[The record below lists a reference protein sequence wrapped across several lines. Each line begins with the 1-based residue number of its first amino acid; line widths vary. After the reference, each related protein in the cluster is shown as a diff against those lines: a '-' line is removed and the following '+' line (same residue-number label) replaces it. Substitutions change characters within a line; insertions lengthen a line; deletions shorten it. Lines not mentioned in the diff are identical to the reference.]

1 MSKKIYIQILI
12 TGVILL
18 IIFFV
23 YLVYFKNIDNKLVE
37 NEDKSS
43 AKVLLESSDDL
54 IKEMSYYSEDNKGNK
69 YEIKSE
75 YGFINPEKTNLIL
88 MDNVKAVIYLANGE
102 KIYIG
107 SDKAEYNNNN
117 NDTAFNGSVKMDYNE
132 HKITS
137 ENLNLSFQDKVVT
150 LNNNVNYISNISNL
164 EADKISIDF
173 LNKNTKIQMN
183 DEYRNVLVKS
193 ILKNGNN

>member
-117 NDTAFNGSVKMDYNE
+117 NDTAFNGSVKMNYNE

-193 ILKNGNN
+193 ISKNGDN

>member
-37 NEDKSS
+37 NEVKSS
-43 AKVLLESSDDL
+43 AKNLLESSDDL
-54 IKEMSYYSEDNKGNK
+54 IKEMSYYSDDNKGNK

-107 SDKAEYNNNN
+107 MGA
-117 NDTAFNGSVKMDYNE
+117 GSISKWM
-132 HKITS
+132 TS
-137 ENLNLSFQDKVVT
+137 
-150 LNNNVNYISNISNL
+150 
-164 EADKISIDF
+164 
-173 LNKNTKIQMN
+173 
-183 DEYRNVLVKS
+183 
-193 ILKNGNN
+193 LKNIF

>member
-37 NEDKSS
+37 NEVKSS
-43 AKVLLESSDDL
+43 AKNLLESSDDL

-117 NDTAFNGSVKMDYNE
+117 NDTAFNGSVKMNYNE

-193 ILKNGNN
+193 ILKNGDN

>member
-37 NEDKSS
+37 NEVKSS
-43 AKVLLESSDDL
+43 AKNLLESSDDL

-117 NDTAFNGSVKMDYNE
+117 NDTAFNGSVKMNYNE

-137 ENLNLSFQDKVVT
+137 ENLNLSFQNKVVT

>member
-117 NDTAFNGSVKMDYNE
+117 NDTAFNGSVKMNYNE

-137 ENLNLSFQDKVVT
+137 ENLNLSFQNKVVT
-150 LNNNVNYISNISNL
+150 LNNNVNYISDISNL

-183 DEYRNVLVKS
+183 DEYKNVLVKS
-193 ILKNGNN
+193 ILKNGDN

>member
-37 NEDKSS
+37 NEVKSS
-43 AKVLLESSDDL
+43 AKNLLESSDDL

-117 NDTAFNGSVKMDYNE
+117 NDTAFNGSVKMNYNE

-137 ENLNLSFQDKVVT
+137 ENLNLSFQNKVVT

-193 ILKNGNN
+193 ILKNGDN

>member
-37 NEDKSS
+37 NEVKSS
-43 AKVLLESSDDL
+43 AKNLLESSDDL

-117 NDTAFNGSVKMDYNE
+117 NDTAFNGSVKMNYNE

-137 ENLNLSFQDKVVT
+137 ENLNLSFQNKVVT

-183 DEYRNVLVKS
+183 DEYKNVLVKS
-193 ILKNGNN
+193 ILKNGDN

>member
-43 AKVLLESSDDL
+43 AKNLLESSDDL

-137 ENLNLSFQDKVVT
+137 ENLNLSFQNKVVT

-183 DEYRNVLVKS
+183 DEYKNVLVKS
-193 ILKNGNN
+193 ILKNGDN

>member
-37 NEDKSS
+37 NEVKSS
-43 AKVLLESSDDL
+43 AKNLLESSDDL

-117 NDTAFNGSVKMDYNE
+117 NDTAFNGSVKMNYNE

-183 DEYRNVLVKS
+183 DEYKNVLVKS
-193 ILKNGNN
+193 ILKNGDN

>member
-37 NEDKSS
+37 NEVQSS
-43 AKVLLESSDDL
+43 AKNLLESSDDL

-117 NDTAFNGSVKMDYNE
+117 NDTAFNGSVKMNYNE

-137 ENLNLSFQDKVVT
+137 ENLNLSFQNKVVT

-183 DEYRNVLVKS
+183 DEYKNVLVKS
-193 ILKNGNN
+193 ILKNGDN

>member
-117 NDTAFNGSVKMDYNE
+117 NDTAFNGSVKMNYNE

-183 DEYRNVLVKS
+183 DEYKNVLVKS
-193 ILKNGNN
+193 ILKNGDN

>member
-43 AKVLLESSDDL
+43 AKDLLESSDDL

-117 NDTAFNGSVKMDYNE
+117 NDTAFNGSVKMNYNE

-137 ENLNLSFQDKVVT
+137 ENLNLSFQNKVVT

-183 DEYRNVLVKS
+183 DEYKNVLVKS
-193 ILKNGNN
+193 ILKNGDN

>member
-43 AKVLLESSDDL
+43 AKILLESSDDL

-117 NDTAFNGSVKMDYNE
+117 NDTAFNGSVKMNYNE

-137 ENLNLSFQDKVVT
+137 ENLNLSFQNKVVT

-183 DEYRNVLVKS
+183 DEYKNVLVKS
-193 ILKNGNN
+193 ILKNGDN

>member
-43 AKVLLESSDDL
+43 AKNLLESSDDL

-117 NDTAFNGSVKMDYNE
+117 NDTAFNGSVKMNYNE

-183 DEYRNVLVKS
+183 DEYKNVLVKS
-193 ILKNGNN
+193 ILKNGDN

>member
-37 NEDKSS
+37 NEVKSS
-43 AKVLLESSDDL
+43 AKNLLESSDDL

-137 ENLNLSFQDKVVT
+137 ENLNLSFQNKVVT

-183 DEYRNVLVKS
+183 DEYKNVLVKS
-193 ILKNGNN
+193 ILKNGDN

>member
-43 AKVLLESSDDL
+43 AKNLLESSDDL

-117 NDTAFNGSVKMDYNE
+117 NDTAFNGSVKMNYNE

-137 ENLNLSFQDKVVT
+137 ENLNLSFQNKVVT

-183 DEYRNVLVKS
+183 DEYKNVLVKS
-193 ILKNGNN
+193 ILKNGDN

>member
-43 AKVLLESSDDL
+43 AKNLLESSDDL

-75 YGFINPEKTNLIL
+75 YGFINPKKTNLIL

-117 NDTAFNGSVKMDYNE
+117 NDTAFNGSVKMNYNE

-137 ENLNLSFQDKVVT
+137 ENLNLSFQNKVVT

-183 DEYRNVLVKS
+183 DEYKNVLVKS
-193 ILKNGNN
+193 ILKNGDN

>member
-37 NEDKSS
+37 NEVKSS
-43 AKVLLESSDDL
+43 AKNLLESSDDL

-75 YGFINPEKTNLIL
+75 YGFINPKKTNLIL

-117 NDTAFNGSVKMDYNE
+117 NDTAFNGSVKMNYNE

-137 ENLNLSFQDKVVT
+137 ENLNLSFQNKVVT

-183 DEYRNVLVKS
+183 DEYKNVLVKS
-193 ILKNGNN
+193 ILKNGDN